1 MSYAIT
7 FLLGAAALKAWQIRA
22 ELKTIYK
29 EWRAAK

>member
-22 ELKTIYK
+22 ELKTLFS
-29 EWRAAK
+29 EWRAGK